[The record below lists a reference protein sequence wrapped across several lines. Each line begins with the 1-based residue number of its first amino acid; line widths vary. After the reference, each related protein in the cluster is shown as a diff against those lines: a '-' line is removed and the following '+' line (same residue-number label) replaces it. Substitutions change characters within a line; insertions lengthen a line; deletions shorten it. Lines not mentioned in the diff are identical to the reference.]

1 MPENRPAN
9 AASGWTTRRWLV
21 AGTSF
26 ALVLLA
32 VLGVVGA
39 RTLQHGTQVSV
50 RLVDHTSPALVA
62 AVQLEA
68 SLVNQE
74 TGVRGYG
81 LTGKRDFLQPYSEGK
96 AQQHTAT
103 AKLRSLG
110 VSRQDRDDLALV
122 LRRAGAWQ
130 REIADPVAAAPAGTP
145 PKIAE
150 TRAEA
155 GKRLFDS
162 LREATAV
169 QQTHLRQART
179 DGRGDLLAARH
190 ARNVVFAAIAAT
202 LLALFLLV
210 FTGLRRGVAM
220 PVTALSRDARRVA
233 GGDFTHRVTLTG
245 PADLRAVAAD
255 VEAMR
260 LRLLDELR
268 AAEQARAAVDQQS
281 AELKRSNEELEQFA
295 YVASHDLQE
304 PLRKVASFCQLL
316 QRRYGGQLDD
326 KADQYIA
333 FAVDGAARMQKLIT
347 DLLAFSRV
355 GRVHQDNT
363 RVDLEHSL
371 GDALDN
377 LDIAIGEAG
386 AEVTHDPL
394 PAVAGDAT
402 QLTLLLQ
409 NLIGNAVKFRA
420 PGRPPRIHLSARRDG
435 GLWHLAVT
443 DNGIGIDP
451 EYADRVFLIFQRLH
465 TRDAYTGSGIGLAMC
480 RKVVDFHGGTIH
492 VDTAHHDG
500 TRIEFSLPV
509 MN

>member
-1 MPENRPAN
+1 MPENRPPN
-9 AASGWTTRRWLV
+9 TVSGWTTRRWLV
-21 AGTSF
+21 SGTGL

-50 RLVDHTSPALVA
+50 RLVDHTSPALIA

-68 SLVNQE
+68 ALVNQE

-81 LTGKRDFLQPYSEGK
+81 LTGRRDFLEPYAEGK
-96 AQQHTAT
+96 AQQRTAT
-103 AKLRSLG
+103 AKLRGLG

-130 REIADPVAAAPAGTP
+130 REIADPVVTAPAGSP
-145 PKIAE
+145 PKVAE
-150 TRAEA
+150 TRADE

-162 LREATAV
+162 LRDATAT
-169 QQTHLRQART
+169 QQTHLRQARA
-179 DGRGDLLAARH
+179 DGRSDLLAARH
-190 ARNVVFAAIAAT
+190 ARNIVFAAIAAT
-202 LLALFLLV
+202 LLILFLLV
-210 FTGLRRGVAM
+210 FSGLRRGVAL
-220 PVTALSRDARRVA
+220 PLTALSRDTRRVT
-233 GGDFTHRVTLTG
+233 GGDFAHRVTPTG
-245 PADLRAVAAD
+245 PADLRALAAD

-316 QRRYGGQLDD
+316 QRRYSGQLDD

-347 DLLAFSRV
+347 DLLSFSRV

-371 GDALDN
+371 AQALDN
-377 LDIAIGEAG
+377 LGIAIEEAG
-386 AEVTHDPL
+386 ADVTHDPL
-394 PAVAGDAT
+394 PVIAGDST

-420 PGRPPRIHLSARRDG
+420 PDRPPRIHLSARQDG

-451 EYADRVFLIFQRLH
+451 EYAGRVFLIFQRLH
-465 TRDAYTGSGIGLAMC
+465 TRDTYAGSGIGLAMC

-492 VDTAHHDG
+492 VDTTHRDG
-500 TRIEFSLPV
+500 TRVEFTLPATT
-509 MN
+509 